1 MQIFDKLN
9 LPEFKKGEVWLVG
22 AGPGDPRLLTIF
34 ATYALSEAN
43 IIIYDALVSD
53 EILSLSSRNA
63 TLVYA
68 GKRGGK
74 PSHSQENISQLV
86 IKYALEGKKVLRLKG
101 GDPYV
106 FARGAEE
113 SFILNENKISYR
125 VIPGITSSIGGMAS
139 ASIPATSRN
148 TNSCILFLTG
158 HNSNGEVPDDIDWAA
173 VSKIPVVVMYMA
185 LKHLPVIIKRLIL
198 EGKKKDEPIAIIQD
212 ATLISQ
218 KVLES
223 KLSNVNKDIEKYNI
237 KSPAIIIL
245 GPVVDLRSKLIE
257 NVIKD
262 AIT

>member
-34 ATYALSEAN
+34 ALYALSEAN

-53 EILSLSSRNA
+53 EILSLSTRNA

-74 PSHSQENISQLV
+74 PSHSQENISELV

-113 SFILNENKISYR
+113 SFKLNENKISYR

-212 ATLISQ
+212 ATLTSQ

-223 KLSNVNKDIEKYNI
+223 KLSNVNKDIQKYNI

>member
-34 ATYALSEAN
+34 ALYALSEAN

-53 EILSLSSRNA
+53 EILSLSSSNA

-74 PSHSQENISQLV
+74 PSHSQENISELV

-113 SFILNENKISYR
+113 SFKLNENNISYR

>member
-34 ATYALSEAN
+34 ALYALSEAN

-53 EILSLSSRNA
+53 EILSLSSGNA
-63 TLVYA
+63 KLVYA

-74 PSHSQENISQLV
+74 PSHSQENISELV

-113 SFILNENKISYR
+113 SFKLNENKISYR

-198 EGKKKDEPIAIIQD
+198 EGKKKDEPIAIIQN
-212 ATLISQ
+212 ATLITQ

-223 KLSNVNKDIEKYNI
+223 KLNNVSKDIEKYNI
-237 KSPAIIIL
+237 RSPAIVVL

>member
-34 ATYALSEAN
+34 ALYALSEAN

-53 EILSLSSRNA
+53 EILSLSSSNA

-74 PSHSQENISQLV
+74 PSHSQENISELV

-113 SFILNENKISYR
+113 SFVLNENKISYR

-158 HNSNGEVPDDIDWAA
+158 HNSNGEMPDDIDWAA

-185 LKHLPVIIKRLIL
+185 LKHLPVIVKRLIL
-198 EGKKKDEPIAIIQD
+198 EGKKNDEPIAIIQN
-212 ATLISQ
+212 ATLITQ

-223 KLSNVNKDIEKYNI
+223 KLNNVSKDIEKYNI